1 MSAALPVT
9 GTAEAQLLAEVD
21 RWGAEVVGLSH
32 GLHREPEL
40 GLAEFRSR
48 DKVSRLLRSAGF
60 AVQSPVGGLETA
72 LVGSFGSGELVIAL
86 CAEYDA
92 LPGIGHACGHNVNGA
107 ASVGAALGLAAV
119 ADELDLTVLLI
130 GTPAEETIGG
140 KVQLLDAGVF
150 DGVHAAMM
158 VHASAA
164 DEIAGSS
171 YALGVWDVEY
181 AGQPAH
187 AAVAPWHGVNAADA
201 VTLAYQ
207 AVGLLRQQLRC
218 DQLVSFVIHEA
229 GRAPNVIPASARATV
244 ELRARTVVE
253 LRELQE
259 AVRHCLDAGAMATGA
274 QLQLT
279 PRGNDFAEPRQ
290 DTAMTRLYA
299 EAMSELGRTPVD
311 LAGKPCAS
319 TDMGNVSHVVPSIQ
333 PMIGYDVAGAIHHTP
348 QFAQHGVSASADR
361 AVLDGARGLALV
373 GARLAQDPAQR
384 HRLMHT
390 SHTSG
395 KASR

>member
-1 MSAALPVT
+1 MSAVLPIA
-9 GTAEAQLLAEVD
+9 GTPEAQALAGVD
-21 RWGAEVVGLSH
+21 RWAGSLLELSH
-32 GLHREPEL
+32 SLHREPEL

-48 DKVSRLLRSAGF
+48 DKISAQLQSAGF
-60 AVQSPVGGLETA
+60 VVESPAGGLATA
-72 LVGSFGSGELVIAL
+72 VVGTFGSGELVVAF

-92 LPGIGHACGHNVNGA
+92 LPDIGHACGHNVNGA

-119 ADELDLTVLLI
+119 ADDLGITVTLV

-150 DGVHAAMM
+150 DGVHATMM
-158 VHASAA
+158 VHAGGE
-164 DEIAGSS
+164 DEIGGSS

-181 AGQPAH
+181 AGRPAH

-207 AVGLLRQQLRC
+207 AVGLLRQQLRR

-229 GRAPNVIPASARATV
+229 GHAPNVIPESARATV
-244 ELRARTVVE
+244 ELRARTMVQ
-253 LRELQE
+253 LRELQD
-259 AVRHCLDAGAMATGA
+259 AVRHCLEAGAVATGA
-274 QLQLT
+274 QLHVT
-279 PRGNDFAEPRQ
+279 SRGNDFAELRQ
-290 DTAMTRLYA
+290 DPTMSRLYA
-299 EAMSELGRTPVD
+299 EAICELGRVPVD
-311 LAGKPCAS
+311 LAGAPRAS
-319 TDMGNVSHVVPSIQ
+319 TDMGNVSHVRPSIQ

-348 QFAQHGVSASADR
+348 EFAQHGVSPSADR
-361 AVLDGARGLALV
+361 AVLDGARALALV